1 MSSLTSALNWYHKKI
16 GAYDKE
22 LWEKSVDQR
31 ILRGVCAIP
40 KRTTRIKTELIDV
53 DLVRGSAF
61 VKAKPQHS
69 WIAATIS
76 GIKRVFFLPF
86 FYSWWKL
93 QTNALVS
100 CILVIL
106 YFLQIIATFLYFS
119 ANEKEFPDVPVSEI
133 LTPAAMTF
141 ILGIVHSQIVATF
154 SSTKTQKN
162 VTREK
167 RRKLKCKR
175 VKKPVNYDHESKSSP
190 DSASDDRHD
199 ILDVSHLRKTSN
211 DNCDKEVTPSV
222 NESCTQCHPCGCKK
236 FYKNGQH
243 LRFSFEDNSK
253 ANFSNEESNVD
264 SNFIQPPENCIN
276 VDDFKNSKT
285 HLLKSSLLSTEINSE
300 QWQTQHLE
308 LNHCNSKSNNSH
320 ISRPLKNNFAV
331 KNHLECSKS
340 DIIDISLMH
349 PQSSSNMQVGND
361 TLFFKESCNRSSV
374 DRENENF
381 SSDEDFFIAR
391 KSSGSREHWTNYS
404 VEMKNSCHVS
414 KLCSKSHQSLNSVAS
429 RRYSDGGLSYKQRN
443 YHAMFLSLQRHRHS
457 VDNILID
464 DHVLSDGEESAA
476 VSLKDNP
483 KISESGIPS
492 LGLRNRKNGCQGNIP
507 CALKLP
513 INIKNFSSSCDSCTE
528 TSPNTPSK
536 PHTSDLEWPL
546 ITNTDCNS
554 DSTDC
559 STQCSEGN
567 ASDISPSENP
577 FAWEIQEP
585 SKKPSNVGHSGSDKV
600 SCTIW
605 EHNECKKAD
614 LTALDISSAIIQKVD
629 SSQHSSEYLYIG
641 VFFAIVLSLLPLLF
655 RLRNGVSTYIVQDVS
670 TDVLTLTVPSSE
682 EVVKITDGLLD
693 VMLGS
698 GWRVKFVTLIMLVER
713 FTLSLAYFF
722 LLSVAEKTFK
732 QRFLY
737 AKHFCYLTS
746 SRRAKRSDLPHF
758 RLNKVRNIKIWLSIR
773 SYMKKLGP
781 QRSVDVIVSIAFIL
795 EVCVVSFLCIQLLK
809 ETGQFADKL
818 HCWELLFWTLSLG
831 TFLLRF
837 MVIGTK
843 INKKYRNLSVLIT
856 EQINLYLHME
866 QKPHKKEELILA
878 NNVLKLAA
886 DLLKELESPFKISGL
901 CANSYLYNI
910 TKVVVLSAFSAVLT
924 DVLGFKLKLYKIKI
938 K

>member
-40 KRTTRIKTELIDV
+40 TRTTRIKTELIDV

-76 GIKRVFFLPF
+76 GIKRVFLLPF

-100 CILVIL
+100 CLLVIL
-106 YFLQIIATFLYFS
+106 YFLQILATYLYFS
-119 ANEKEFPDVPVSEI
+119 AEEKEFPVVPVSEI
-133 LTPAAMTF
+133 VTPIAMTF

-154 SSTKTQKN
+154 TTTKSRKH
-162 VTREK
+162 VTRAK
-167 RRKLKCKR
+167 RRRIKCKR
-175 VKKPVNYDHESKSSP
+175 TKKSVNYDCESKSSP
-190 DSASDDRHD
+190 DSASDGRHEV
-199 ILDVSHLRKTSN
+199 LDVSHLRQTVKESCDKTGIQPSA
-211 DNCDKEVTPSV
+211 DNCIE
-222 NESCTQCHPCGCKK
+222 CQPCGCRR
-236 FYKNGQH
+236 FYKSGQH
-243 LRFSFEDNSK
+243 LRFSFDDNTKVVSPTG
-253 ANFSNEESNVD
+253 ESVGVD
-264 SNFIQPPENCIN
+264 SDFVQPPEDCIEI
-276 VDDFKNSKT
+276 DDFKDSKSC
-285 HLLKSSLLSTEINSE
+285 LLKCSPLPTNFKTNFQTSNPQMDHCCHKSSNSTTSDSIENNFSTEISTKCSQPN
-300 QWQTQHLE
+300 
-308 LNHCNSKSNNSH
+308 
-320 ISRPLKNNFAV
+320 ISSVYP
-331 KNHLECSKS
+331 E
-340 DIIDISLMH
+340 
-349 PQSSSNMQVGND
+349 SSSNGQSAI
-361 TLFFKESCNRSSV
+361 TSSFKDSFSQESVER
-374 DRENENF
+374 DDGNF
-381 SSDEDFFIAR
+381 SSEEEFFVAR
-391 KSSGSREHWTNYS
+391 KSSFPREQLANC
-404 VEMKNSCHVS
+404 VVDVKNTCNVS
-414 KLCSKSHQSLNSVAS
+414 KLCSEKQSLKPLSSVSA
-429 RRYSDGGLSYKQRN
+429 RRFSDGGLPKKPKAFKNGKISSTVHCVK
-443 YHAMFLSLQRHRHS
+443 
-457 VDNILID
+457 
-464 DHVLSDGEESAA
+464 
-476 VSLKDNP
+476 KDNQ
-483 KISESGIPS
+483 KVSATDVSS
-492 LGLRNRKNGCQGNIP
+492 LRLRNGRNDWQEKRSHSM
-507 CALKLP
+507 KLP

-528 TSPNTPSK
+528 TSPTTPSK
-536 PHTSDLEWPL
+536 PQTSDLEWPL

-559 STQCSEGN
+559 STQCSEVNG
-567 ASDISPSENP
+567 SELSPSENP

-585 SKKPSNVGHSGSDKV
+585 SKKPSNIGHTGSDKGYRRKAV

-629 SSQHSSEYLYIG
+629 SSQHSSEYLLIG
-641 VFFAIVLSLLPLLF
+641 VFFAIILSLLPLLF
-655 RLRNGVSTYIVQDVS
+655 RLRNGVSTYVIQDVT
-670 TDVLTLTVPSSE
+670 TDMLTLTVPSSE

-693 VMLGS
+693 TMLGS
-698 GWRVKFVTLIMLVER
+698 GWRVRFVTFIVLVER
-713 FTLSLAYFF
+713 FILSLAYFF

-781 QRSVDVIVSIAFIL
+781 QRSVDVIVSITFIL

-831 TFLLRF
+831 IFLLRF
-837 MVIGTK
+837 MIIGTK

-924 DVLGFKLKLYKIKI
+924 DILGFKLKLYKIKL